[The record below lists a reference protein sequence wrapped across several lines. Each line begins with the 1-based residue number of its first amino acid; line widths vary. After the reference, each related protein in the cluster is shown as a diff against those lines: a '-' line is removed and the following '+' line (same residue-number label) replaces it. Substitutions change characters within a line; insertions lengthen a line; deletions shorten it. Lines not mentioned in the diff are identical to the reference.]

1 MQPRK
6 CIKQKSIRPSA
17 QKVVWV
23 AYERWSFKRGSNYR
37 DLAGIL

>member
-6 CIKQKSIRPSA
+6 CITEEKYKIVSPKSG
-17 QKVVWV
+17 WV
-23 AYERWSFKRGSNYR
+23 AYERCSFKRGSNHR